1 MNKND
6 SAHPHDRDVWDHQVL
21 LLHQLIDEVQRCCVD
36 KRFFESGAFGLP
48 YSEIR
53 ALVLFKGERYL
64 TVMAMAERLE
74 VAKSRVTKLVN
85 SMNDKGLVRRMPD
98 PLDGRVR
105 LLRLTNEGRRVVD
118 RITAFEKTMQER
130 ILAKLEPG
138 DRSRVISGLE
148 LLRSAMQTVK
158 AEMEAASSTA
168 GAKQTNEVENV

>member
-1 MNKND
+1 L
-6 SAHPHDRDVWDHQVL
+6 DHQVL
-21 LLHQLIDEVQRCCVD
+21 QLHLLINEVQRCCED
-36 KRFFESGAFGLP
+36 KRLFESGALGLP
-48 YSEIR
+48 HAEIR
-53 ALVLFKGERYL
+53 SLMLFKGERYL

-85 SMNDKGLVRRMPD
+85 SMYKKGLIQRTQD

-105 LLRLTNEGRRVVD
+105 LLRPTNEGRR
-118 RITAFEKTMQER
+118 ILEGIMELQKTMQEK
-130 ILAKLEPG
+130 ILAKLDPE

-158 AEMEAASSTA
+158 AEMKASSGTS

>member
-1 MNKND
+1 MNKNEP
-6 SAHPHDRDVWDHQVL
+6 AYPNDRDVWEHQVL
-21 LLHQLIDEVQRCCVD
+21 LLNQLIDEVQRCCVD

-48 YSEIR
+48 FAEIR
-53 ALVLFKGERYL
+53 SLMLFKGERYL
-64 TVMAMAERLE
+64 TVMTMAERLE

-105 LLRLTNEGRRVVD
+105 LLRLTKEGRRIVD
-118 RITAFEKTMQER
+118 RITAFEKSMQEK

-158 AEMEAASSTA
+158 AEMEASSGTA
-168 GAKQTNEVENV
+168 EAKQTNEVENV